1 MNVFNP
7 NFALARDNNAEAK
20 QKKRII
26 ALAPHLVESL
36 YAIGAGDQIIA
47 TTAHADYPAAA
58 KNIMVVGNYAPFTN
72 RKIIQLKPDVVIA
85 WTTGNP
91 TVDLARLEKYQIK
104 VIYSNPETL
113 EDVAA
118 ELRLLGEIT
127 GRTEQASKLAEQY
140 LTSLT
145 DIKQRYASQ
154 ENIKV
159 FYELWSRPIRTVAQK
174 AWPQQ
179 QITLCGGVNPFAD
192 AKDDYPS
199 VGLEQVLITLPQV
212 VIQPS
217 KSTSGD
223 PDNLNWQQWPH
234 VPAAKNGFVFH
245 PNADKLHRMTTRML
259 DEVVILCE
267 QIDTARQFYQIQ
279 K

>member
-1 MNVFNP
+1 VFNP

-58 KNIMVVGNYAPFTN
+58 KNIMVVGNYA
-72 RKIIQLKPDVVIA
+72 RLQIEKIIQLKPDVVIA